1 MKKVFLCI
9 IAIVVILSYFYYK
22 NSGIN
27 DGEQAPDF
35 ETILVDGSVFR
46 LSNLRGKYVLLDF
59 WGSWCPPCRKEN
71 LELVELHQNY
81 SNILTIVTVA
91 LEKDSLSW
99 KKAVQ
104 KDGFIWKN
112 QIVHQNKFIMMSS
125 IARKYGVSDESE
137 FCTALVH

>member
-27 DGEQAPDF
+27 GREQAPDF

-59 WGSWCPPCRKEN
+59 
-71 LELVELHQNY
+71 
-81 SNILTIVTVA
+81 
-91 LEKDSLSW
+91 
-99 KKAVQ
+99 
-104 KDGFIWKN
+104 
-112 QIVHQNKFIMMSS
+112 
-125 IARKYGVSDESE
+125 
-137 FCTALVH
+137 